1 MVVKKLIAEF
11 VDGRLVLPNE
21 ALALLPR
28 DALLRVIADT
38 DACTISIHA
47 EPPPG
52 AEIENSEVMDAYW
65 EASEAMRASA
75 NGECGRPVTEQTL
88 RDLKEIRWKLQRAA
102 DEREVRR
109 DNGDHDA

>member
-11 VDGRLVLPNE
+11 VEGRLVLPNE

-28 DALLRVIADT
+28 DKLLRVIADT
-38 DACTISIHA
+38 ETRTFSIHA

-52 AEIENSEVMDAYW
+52 AEIDASEVMALYW
-65 EASEAMRASA
+65 EASQALRDAQADEPM
-75 NGECGRPVTEQTL
+75 TEETL
-88 RDLKEIRWKLQRAA
+88 RALKKTRWKLQCAA
-102 DEREVRR
+102 EEREARR

>member
-1 MVVKKLIAEF
+1 MVMKKLVAEF
-11 VDGRLVLPNE
+11 VEGRLVLPNE

-28 DALLRVIADT
+28 DALLRVIVDS
-38 DACTISIHA
+38 DARTICIHA

-65 EASEAMRASA
+65 AASEAMRTEGY
-75 NGECGRPVTEQTL
+75 GEPVNEEAL
-88 RDLKEIRWKLQRAA
+88 RSLKEIRWKLQRAA
-102 DEREVRR
+102 DERAARR